1 MVTIICASCA
11 ESPFGIQADGMFK
24 CIGCGEL
31 LAVSDIDLDGTDV
44 WAVGAD
50 GTLGYVSDPAAA
62 LADLMEAVEEFLT
75 SDQCPNAEYARIISQ
90 ISATEALGR
99 YIDARRAGIAIPHF
113 GFTEEQIRTAVN
125 QGADMVLGS
134 ISIGEPEEDAINLV
148 VNAALTCLA
157 KPGASFAEMVE
168 ENYGETVEEIG
179 SWWGWNK

>member
-62 LADLMEAVEEFLT
+62 LTDLMEAVEDFLS
-75 SDQCPNAEYARIISQ
+75 SDQCPNAEYARIVSQ

-99 YIDARRAGIAIPHF
+99 YIDARRAGIAAPRL
-113 GFTEEQIRTAVN
+113 GYTEDQIHTAVN
-125 QGADMVLGS
+125 EGADMVIEALNLGG
-134 ISIGEPEEDAINLV
+134 GETDAINL
-148 VNAALTCLA
+148 AANGALFCLA
-157 KPGASFAEMVE
+157 NPGSSFAEMVE
-168 ENYGETVEEIG
+168 ENYGETVEEIR
-179 SWWGWNK
+179 SWWGWN